1 MSKILVED
9 PEEKTR
15 VPFLRGI
22 LIRSLQDAGINF
34 DEALEF
40 SSAIRSELN
49 AVSVITTSELR
60 KRVTNRLK
68 LLFRS
73 EHVSRYK
80 RRKKS
85 FVIQVEAR
93 DGELA
98 AFSTSEYCKCLE
110 TIGLKAE
117 EAKSITEIVSV
128 HLLKQEKAN
137 IQSSYISYFT
147 YRLLRRSKKYGPAVA
162 HRWLVWRDFINSGR
176 ALIILIGGTAGCGKS
191 TTATNIA
198 SRLNI
203 VRTQSTDMLREVMRS
218 MIPKYLQ
225 PILHASSYTA
235 WKELPQSNTHRMEQK
250 TLLIDGY
257 CTQAELLSV
266 AIKAVIQR
274 ALRENVSLIIEGV
287 HVHPAYIDNLVENE
301 SENESENA
309 VVVPIMLGV
318 IKRKKLQQRLRGR
331 STQVP
336 RRQAERYLKHFES
349 IWGLQTYLLSEADKV
364 NTTIIVND
372 SRDDVFREIM
382 LTTIK
387 KLAEDFDKT
396 PAQVFS

>member
-9 PEEKTR
+9 PEEETR

-40 SSAIRSELN
+40 ATAVRSELN
-49 AVSVITTSELR
+49 DISVITTSELR
-60 KRVTNRLK
+60 DRVINRLK
-68 LLFRS
+68 LSFRPD
-73 EHVSRYK
+73 HVSRYE

-85 FVIQVEAR
+85 FVIQVEAS
-93 DGELA
+93 DGQLA
-98 AFSTSEYCKCLE
+98 AFSTSEYCKHLE

-137 IQSSYISYFT
+137 IQSSYIAYFT
-147 YRLLRRSKKYGPAVA
+147 YRLLRKSKKYGPAVA

-191 TTATNIA
+191 TTATDLA
-198 SRLNI
+198 SHLNI
-203 VRTQSTDMLREVMRS
+203 VRTQSTDMLREVMRF
-218 MIPKYLQ
+218 MIPKHLQ
-225 PILHASSYTA
+225 PMLHASSYTA
-235 WKELPQSNTHRMEQK
+235 WKELPQSNQDISQK
-250 TLLIDGY
+250 ELLINGY
-257 CTQAELLSV
+257 CTQAELMSV

-301 SENESENA
+301 NENT

-318 IKRKKLQQRLRGR
+318 IKRNKLQRRLSGR
-331 STQVP
+331 STKVP
-336 RRQAERYLKHFES
+336 QRRAERYLENFKS
-349 IWGLQTYLLSEADKV
+349 IWGIQTYLLSEADKV

-382 LTTIK
+382 LTIIK
-387 KLAEDFDKT
+387 KLSDDFDKT
-396 PAQVFS
+396 PAQVLC

>member
-9 PEEKTR
+9 PEEETR

-40 SSAIRSELN
+40 ATAVRSELN
-49 AVSVITTSELR
+49 DISVITTSELR
-60 KRVTNRLK
+60 DRVINRLK
-68 LLFRS
+68 LSFRPD
-73 EHVSRYK
+73 HVSRYE

-85 FVIQVEAR
+85 FVIQVEAS
-93 DGELA
+93 DGQLA
-98 AFSTSEYCKCLE
+98 AFSTSEYCKHLE

-137 IQSSYISYFT
+137 IQSSYIAYFT
-147 YRLLRRSKKYGPAVA
+147 YRLLRKSKKYGPAVA

-191 TTATNIA
+191 TTATDLA

-203 VRTQSTDMLREVMRS
+203 VRTQSTDMLREVMRF
-218 MIPKYLQ
+218 MIPKHLQ
-225 PILHASSYTA
+225 PMLHASSYTA
-235 WKELPQSNTHRMEQK
+235 WKELPQSNQDISQK
-250 TLLIDGY
+250 ELLINGY
-257 CTQAELLSV
+257 CTQAELMSV

-301 SENESENA
+301 NENT

-318 IKRKKLQQRLRGR
+318 IKRNKLQRRLSGR
-331 STQVP
+331 STKVP
-336 RRQAERYLKHFES
+336 QRRAERYLENFKS
-349 IWGLQTYLLSEADKV
+349 IWGIQTYLLSEADKV

-382 LTTIK
+382 LTIIK
-387 KLAEDFDKT
+387 KLSDDFDKT
-396 PAQVFS
+396 PAQVLC

>member
-9 PEEKTR
+9 PEEETR

-40 SSAIRSELN
+40 ATAIRLELN
-49 AVSVITTSELR
+49 DTTVITTSELR
-60 KRVTNRLK
+60 DRVINRLK
-68 LLFRS
+68 LSFRPD
-73 EHVSRYK
+73 HVSRYE
-80 RRKKS
+80 RREKS
-85 FVIQVEAR
+85 FIIQVESS
-93 DGELA
+93 DGQLA
-98 AFSTSEYCKCLE
+98 AFSTSEYCKHLE

-117 EAKSITEIVSV
+117 EARSITEIVSV

-137 IQSSYISYFT
+137 IQSSYIAYFT
-147 YRLLRRSKKYGPAVA
+147 YRLLRKSKKYGPAVA

-191 TTATNIA
+191 TTATDLA

-203 VRTQSTDMLREVMRS
+203 VRTQSTDMLREVMRF
-218 MIPKYLQ
+218 MIPKHLQ
-225 PILHASSYTA
+225 PMLHASSYTA
-235 WKELPQSNTHRMEQK
+235 WKELPQSNQDISQK
-250 TLLIDGY
+250 ELLINGY
-257 CTQAELLSV
+257 CTQAELMSV

-301 SENESENA
+301 NENA

-318 IKRKKLQQRLRGR
+318 IKRKKLQRRLSGR

-336 RRQAERYLKHFES
+336 QRRAERYLENFES
-349 IWGLQTYLLSEADKV
+349 IWGIQTYLLSEADKV

-372 SRDDVFREIM
+372 SRDDIFREIM

-387 KLAEDFDKT
+387 KLADDFDKT

>member
-9 PEEKTR
+9 PEEETR

-40 SSAIRSELN
+40 ATAVRSELN
-49 AVSVITTSELR
+49 DISVITTSELR
-60 KRVTNRLK
+60 DRVINRLK
-68 LLFRS
+68 LSFRPD
-73 EHVSRYK
+73 HVSRYE

-85 FVIQVEAR
+85 FVIQVEAS
-93 DGELA
+93 DGQLA
-98 AFSTSEYCKCLE
+98 AFSTSEYCKHLE

-137 IQSSYISYFT
+137 IQSSYIAYFT
-147 YRLLRRSKKYGPAVA
+147 YRLLRKSKKYGPAVA

-191 TTATNIA
+191 TTATDLA

-203 VRTQSTDMLREVMRS
+203 VRTQSTDMLREVMRF
-218 MIPKYLQ
+218 MIPKHLQ
-225 PILHASSYTA
+225 PMLHASSYTA
-235 WKELPQSNTHRMEQK
+235 WKELPQSNQDISQK
-250 TLLIDGY
+250 ELLINGY
-257 CTQAELLSV
+257 CTQAELMSV

-301 SENESENA
+301 NENT

-318 IKRKKLQQRLRGR
+318 IKRNKLQRRLSGR
-331 STQVP
+331 STKVP
-336 RRQAERYLKHFES
+336 QRRAERYLENFKS
-349 IWGLQTYLLSEADKV
+349 IWGIQTYLLSEADKV

-382 LTTIK
+382 LTIIR
-387 KLAEDFDKT
+387 KLSDDFDKT
-396 PAQVFS
+396 PAQVLC